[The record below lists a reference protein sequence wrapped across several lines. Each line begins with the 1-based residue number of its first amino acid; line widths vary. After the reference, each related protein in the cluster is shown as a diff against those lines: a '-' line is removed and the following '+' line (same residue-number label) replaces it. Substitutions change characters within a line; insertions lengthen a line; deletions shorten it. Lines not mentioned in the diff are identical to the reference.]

1 MNRIPPYLK
10 KGDMVG
16 ITCPAGYM
24 EAKKVQACI
33 KALQQWGFEVMVG
46 KTIGSK
52 SNTYFSG
59 TDEERRDELQ
69 AMLDDPSI
77 KAIICGRGGYGLSRI
92 IDDINFKK
100 FAKYPKWVIGF
111 SDITVLHAHI
121 NRNVGVATLHASM
134 ANAFNDPLQAK
145 YVRMIKKALEGEG
158 MRYKVKGNKYNRAGE
173 AKGELIGGNLSL
185 LVHLLGTDSAY
196 KTKGKILFI
205 EDLGEYLYHIDR
217 MLLQL
222 KRAGVLKNL
231 AGLII
236 GGFTDLKDNP
246 RVFGETVEEMVLRL
260 TAEYN
265 YPICF
270 GFPVSHGVDNV
281 PLKVGVEYL
290 LKVDK
295 DVQLD
300 HIAYVTR

>member
-24 EAKKVQACI
+24 ETKKVQACI

-46 KTIGSK
+46 KTVGSK

-59 TDEERRDELQ
+59 TDEERKDELQ
-69 AMLDDPSI
+69 AMLDDQSI

-100 FAKYPKWVIGF
+100 FARHPKWIIGF

-121 NRNVGVATLHASM
+121 NRNIGVTTLHASM
-134 ANAFNDPLQAK
+134 ANAFNDPLQTK
-145 YVRMIKKALEGEG
+145 YVQMKKQVLTGKG
-158 MRYKVKGNKYNRAGE
+158 MSYRVKGHRCNRKGE
-173 AKGELIGGNLSL
+173 VKGELVGGNLSL

-236 GGFTDLKDNP
+236 GGFTDLKDNA

-260 TAEYN
+260 TAAYK

-281 PLKVGVEYL
+281 PLKVGVEYT
-290 LKVDK
+290 LKVGK
-295 DVQLD
+295 GVMLSE
-300 HIAYVTR
+300 

>member
-10 KGDMVG
+10 KGDTIG

-33 KALQQWGFEVMVG
+33 KTLQHWGFEVMVG
-46 KTIGSK
+46 KTVGSK
-52 SNTYFSG
+52 SKNYFSG

-69 AMLDDPSI
+69 AMLNDASI
-77 KAIICGRGGYGLSRI
+77 KAILCGRGGYGVSRI
-92 IDDINFKK
+92 IDQLDFKK
-100 FAKYPKWVIGF
+100 LSKNPKWIIGI

-121 NRNVGVATLHASM
+121 NRRVGIVSLHASM
-134 ANAFNDPLQAK
+134 ANAFNDPLQAG
-145 YVRMIKKALEGEG
+145 YVNMIKQALKGVTIK
-158 MRYKVKGNKYNRAGE
+158 YKVEGNKYNKKGKAV
-173 AKGELIGGNLSL
+173 GELIGGNLSL

-196 KTKGKILFI
+196 KTKGKILFL

-222 KRAGVLKNL
+222 QRAGVFKNL

-246 RVFGETVEEMVLRL
+246 RVFGETVEQMILRL
-260 TAEYN
+260 TAAYD
-265 YPICF
+265 YPVCF
-270 GFPVSHGVDNV
+270 DFPVSHGVENV
-281 PLKVGVEYL
+281 PLKIGVTVSLEVGKRVSLVE
-290 LKVDK
+290 
-295 DVQLD
+295 
-300 HIAYVTR
+300 I